1 MVTGA
6 VHGQRSVVNSLDTI
20 TPILH
25 HCSTTALKHEL
36 TKKGT
41 KSTKKRNGV
50 WVLFCTMHHEPCTL
64 NPLLYCQRKCGY
76 AGIDGLGYFPV
87 AGMNEGK
94 MFLQMLHGLPE
105 GEELRPDPLVEKV
118 KRHFSAGDT

>member
-6 VHGQRSVVNSLDTI
+6 GHGQRSVVDSLDTI

-25 HCSTTALKHEL
+25 HSSTTALKHEL

-41 KSTKKRNGV
+41 KSKKKRNGV
-50 WVLFCTMHHEPCTL
+50 WVLFCTL
-64 NPLLYCQRKCGY
+64 SPLLYCQRKCGY

-87 AGMNEGK
+87 AGMDEGK
-94 MFLQMLHGLPE
+94 MFLQMLQGLPE
-105 GEELRPDPLVEKV
+105 GEELCSYPLIEKV
-118 KRHFSAGDT
+118 KRHFPAGDT